1 MMTHT
6 PEPTVRRPTRRVTD
20 SRFVGHNV
28 LVNTGSLTQWVE
40 VGAACLGL
48 LLAVSALLTLR
59 LVRRA
64 EGDYPPAGRYV
75 DVDGV
80 RLHYLDRGQGRP
92 VLLIHGF
99 RGSAYDFEVSISTR
113 LARYCRVI
121 AFDRPGHGY
130 SASLPDDQHSLI
142 VEAKQLHA
150 AALLLGLERPL
161 LVGYSLGGAVAMAY
175 ADAYPGD
182 VAGVITIGGHVM
194 PYRVHVG
201 PLAFL
206 AKRPLIA
213 GVLSNTLLV
222 PVGRMLGRAILKRAC
237 YPQPVPP
244 SYSKATV
251 SMALRPRTFRYAPA
265 ELRQSAGE
273 LRELAQRYG
282 SLPVPVTVVTG
293 HQDAFSG
300 TKEARYFHERL
311 ADSTLVVVPDGGH
324 ALHATHPD
332 VVVTA
337 VRGAI
342 DAASEREDSPIAA
355 VRVARDGAVA
365 SA

>member
-1 MMTHT
+1 MT
-6 PEPTVRRPTRRVTD
+6 
-20 SRFVGHNV
+20 
-28 LVNTGSLTQWVE
+28 WVE
-40 VGAACLGL
+40 VGAAFFGL
-48 LLAVSALLTLR
+48 VLAGSALLTLR
-59 LVRRA
+59 LVRLA
-64 EGDYPPAGRYV
+64 ETDYPPAGSFV
-75 DVDGV
+75 EVDGM

-92 VLLIHGF
+92 VILIHGF
-99 RGSAYDFEVSISTR
+99 RGSAYDFEVSISKR
-113 LARYCRVI
+113 LARHCRVL

-130 SASLPDDQHSLI
+130 SASLPDDQHSLF

-182 VAGVITIGGHVM
+182 VAGVLTIAGHVM
-194 PYRVHVG
+194 PYRVHIG
-201 PLAFL
+201 PLAFF
-206 AKRPLIA
+206 AQRPLIA

-222 PVGRMLGRAILKRAC
+222 PVGRMLGRGILKRAC

-244 SYSKATV
+244 SYSRATV
-251 SMALRPRTFRYAPA
+251 SMALRPHTFRYAPA

-282 SLPVPVTVVTG
+282 SLPVPVTVIAG
-293 HQDAFSG
+293 HQDTFTG

-342 DAASEREDSPIAA
+342 RSAREIEESPIAA
-355 VRVARDGAVA
+355 VRVARDGAGG

>member
-1 MMTHT
+1 MT
-6 PEPTVRRPTRRVTD
+6 
-20 SRFVGHNV
+20 
-28 LVNTGSLTQWVE
+28 WVA
-40 VGAACLGL
+40 VGAVLFGL
-48 LLAVSALLTLR
+48 LLAGSALLTLR

-64 EGDYPPAGRYV
+64 EADYPPAGPIV
-75 DVDGV
+75 EVDGV
-80 RLHYLDRGQGRP
+80 RLHYLDRGRGRP
-92 VLLIHGF
+92 VILIHGL
-99 RGSAYDFEVSISTR
+99 RGSAYDFEVSISER
-113 LARYCRVI
+113 LARYFRVI

-130 SASLPDDQHSLI
+130 SASVSDDQHSLF
-142 VEAKQLHA
+142 VEARQLHA

-182 VAGVITIGGHVM
+182 VAGVITIAGHVM
-194 PYRVHVG
+194 PYQVHLG
-201 PLAFL
+201 PLAFF

-213 GVLSNTLLV
+213 AVSSNTLLV
-222 PVGRMLGRAILKRAC
+222 PVGRMLGRGILKRAC
-237 YPQPVPP
+237 FPQPVPP
-244 SYSKATV
+244 SYSRAAL

-282 SLPVPVTVVTG
+282 SLPVPVTVLSG
-293 HQDAFSG
+293 HQDTFSA

-324 ALHATHPD
+324 ALHATHPHL
-332 VVVTA
+332 VVAA

-342 DAASEREDSPIAA
+342 DSAIAREEPLIAA
-355 VRVARDGAVA
+355 VRVARDGVGG

>member
-1 MMTHT
+1 M
-6 PEPTVRRPTRRVTD
+6 
-20 SRFVGHNV
+20 
-28 LVNTGSLTQWVE
+28 QWVE
-40 VGAACLGL
+40 VGAAFFLL
-48 LLAVSALLTLR
+48 LLAGSALLTLR

-64 EGDYPPAGRYV
+64 EEEYPPAGLHI
-75 DVDGV
+75 DIDGV

-99 RGSAYDFEVSISTR
+99 RGSAYDFEVSISKR
-113 LARYCRVI
+113 LARHCRVI

-130 SASLPDDQHSLI
+130 SASLPDDQHSLFF
-142 VEAKQLHA
+142 EAKQLHA

-182 VAGVITIGGHVM
+182 VAGVITIAGHVM
-194 PYRVHVG
+194 PYRVHLG
-201 PLAFL
+201 PLAYI
-206 AKRPLIA
+206 AKSPLIA

-222 PVGRMLGRAILKRAC
+222 PVGRMLGRSILKRAC

-244 SYSKATV
+244 SYSRATV

-282 SLPVPVTVVTG
+282 SLPVPVTVISG
-293 HQDAFSG
+293 HQDTFSG

-332 VVVTA
+332 VVVAA

-342 DAASEREDSPIAA
+342 HSAGEREEPPIAA
-355 VRVARDGAVA
+355 KRVARDGAGG